1 MCVLWNL
8 IVKWLYVELIAQKLT
23 SRQSYDLVAW
33 YTCIHKVFGLHMQDY
48 LMHTSIQYF
57 FE

>member
-1 MCVLWNL
+1 MESN
-8 IVKWLYVELIAQKLT
+8 IMHVELIPHTWKLT
-23 SRQSYDLVAW
+23 SKQSYNSVAW
-33 YTCIHKVFGLHMQDY
+33 CTCIHKVFGLHMQDY